1 MGRPFCRRN
10 VRAMKRAAALTLVG
24 LVFVTSLSSSQAASP
39 LGQIVAPVFATA
51 AAEPVLTPTD
61 VVRVHQTS
69 ELSLD
74 VYSRVTG
81 AANAARAAWSE
92 SRGGSV
98 PMALVMRGP
107 AIVQQPEIAGYNFSM
122 GVTVLPTEAIAALM
136 GRDVAAV
143 VARGDVVMGSTSA
156 GLRDARVGDTID
168 LESASGAVTRLTVG
182 MVAND
187 SVIGGTELL
196 MAPAQGDRLGVTR
209 VTSIV
214 VWGFP
219 SRDSIDANLAA
230 YGLDQRVGTRVRRSW
245 DPFDPDATISMSE
258 TKARLGEFAYRVRA
272 NGVDADVTPTWTNQF
287 IPPVRELYPTGISA
301 RCNYMIQADLRAA
314 LNDVVNAGL
323 AGQIDVVNANRYGG
337 CFYPRFNRL
346 SGHLG
351 VLSRHSW
358 GSPVDTNTTTNAQGA
373 VPQMNCDVVRIFRKH
388 KFAWGGNFLT
398 PDGMH
403 FEWVGE
409 PRDQYQYPSRYCPN
423 LSVSPSVTSTR
434 SDSGAPFEPRT
445 TRSQLFGDDGWGL
458 GE

>member
-1 MGRPFCRRN
+1 
-10 VRAMKRAAALTLVG
+10 MKRAAALVLGG
-24 LVFVTSLSSSQAASP
+24 LVLVTSLSSSQAVGP
-39 LGQIVAPVFATA
+39 LGPIVSPVSATA

-74 VYSRVTG
+74 VYARAAG

-98 PMALVMRGP
+98 PMGLVMRGP
-107 AIVQQPEIAGYNFSM
+107 AIVQQPEIAGYHFSM

-143 VARGDVVMGSTSA
+143 VARGDVVMGSTTA

-168 LESASGAVTRLTVG
+168 LAAASGAVVRLTVG

-196 MAPAQGDRLGVTR
+196 LSPAQGDRLGVTR

-245 DPFDPDATISMSE
+245 DPFDPDATLSMSE
-258 TKARLGEFAYRVRA
+258 TKARLGEFAYRVRS
-272 NGVDADVTPTWTNQF
+272 NGVDADVTPTWTRQF
-287 IPPVRELYPTGISA
+287 IPPVRELYPTGINA
-301 RCNYMIQADLRAA
+301 RCNYMIQADLRSA

-323 AGQIDVVNANRYGG
+323 AGQIDVANANRYGG
-337 CFYPRFNRL
+337 CFNARFNRVT
-346 SGHLG
+346 GNLG
-351 VLSRHSW
+351 ILSRHSW
-358 GSPVDTNTTTNAQGA
+358 GAPVDMNTTTNAQGS
-373 VPQMNCDVVRIFRKH
+373 VPQMNCDVVRIFRRH
-388 KFAWGGNFLT
+388 NFAWGGNFVT

-409 PRDQYQYPSRYCPN
+409 PRGQYQYPSRYCPN
-423 LSVSPSVTSTR
+423 LPVSPSVTSASR
-434 SDSGAPFEPRT
+434 GSSAPVEPRT
-445 TRSQLFGDDGWGL
+445 LRARLFVDDGWGL

>member
-1 MGRPFCRRN
+1 
-10 VRAMKRAAALTLVG
+10 MKRAAAFVLVG
-24 LVFVTSLSSSQAASP
+24 LVLVTSLSSSEAVGP
-39 LGQIVAPVFATA
+39 LGQIVSPVSATA
-51 AAEPVLTPTD
+51 AAELVLTPTD

-74 VYSRVTG
+74 VYARVAG

-98 PMALVMRGP
+98 PMGLVMRGP
-107 AIVQQPEIAGYNFSM
+107 AIVQQPEIVGYHFSM

-136 GRDVAAV
+136 GRDVAGV
-143 VARGDVVMGSTSA
+143 VARGDVVMGSTTA
-156 GLRDARVGDTID
+156 GLR
-168 LESASGAVTRLTVG
+168 
-182 MVAND
+182 
-187 SVIGGTELL
+187 
-196 MAPAQGDRLGVTR
+196 DRLGVTR

-245 DPFDPDATISMSE
+245 DPFDPDATLSMSE

-272 NGVDADVTPTWTNQF
+272 NGIDADVTPSWTYQF
-287 IPPVRELYPTGISA
+287 IPPVRELYPTGINA

-323 AGQIDVVNANRYGG
+323 AGQIDVANANRYGG
-337 CFYPRFNRL
+337 CFNARFNRVT
-346 SGHLG
+346 GNLG

-358 GSPVDTNTTTNAQGA
+358 GAPIDMNTTTNAQGSL
-373 VPQMNCDVVRIFRKH
+373 PQMNCDVVRIFRRH
-388 KFAWGGNFLT
+388 NFAWGGNFVT

-409 PRDQYQYPSRYCPN
+409 QRDQYQYPSRYCPN
-423 LSVSPSVTSTR
+423 LSVPPSATSAS
-434 SDSGAPFEPRT
+434 SDSSAPFAPRT
-445 TRSQLFGDDGWGL
+445 MRARLLVDDGWGI